1 VWAVLGAEGHEVEA
15 GSVEGGLGF
24 GSHGEVGRRGDIDLD
39 WVID

>member
-1 VWAVLGAEGHEVEA
+1 
-15 GSVEGGLGF
+15 VEGGLGF